1 MSKNGYVV
9 ETNLPGLECTGLVE
23 PKINHE
29 ASTYIVENLNLV
41 IGQARKMVGV
51 DPEKVED
58 LVQDL
63 IESILRSEARGEGY
77 DVSHSSDNGV
87 ITVAEFVF
95 GRLKLYSKN
104 TKYQAGASEKHVHYR
119 KDENGK
125 ANSANV
131 DFEVIAASSS
141 ADTDFDALSGVQK
154 SYATAKYFDCI
165 DDIDNAISLRQDIE
179 LCIKFDSIV
188 GISFLNM
195 FKNIEMFANSA
206 FEDSVFEKL
215 RSAMGKYSELREALH
230 SVISA
235 SATDRHAF
243 DLVVAT
249 I

>member
-1 MSKNGYVV
+1 MINSVYTV
-9 ETNLPGLECTGLVE
+9 ETNLPGLDCTCLLE
-23 PKINHE
+23 PQINHD

-51 DPEKVED
+51 DPEKVDD

-63 IESILRSEARGEGY
+63 IESVLRSESRGEGY
-77 DVSHSSDNGV
+77 NSDCGV
-87 ITVAEFVF
+87 TVAEFVF
-95 GRLKLYSKN
+95 GRLKRYSKN
-104 TKYQAGASEKHVHYR
+104 TRYQSGATERHVTHK
-119 KDENGK
+119 KDING
-125 ANSANV
+125 SQTSSV

-141 ADTDFDALSGVQK
+141 ADTDFDALSGIQK

-165 DDIDNAISLRQDIE
+165 EDIDTAISLRQDIE

-195 FKNIEMFANSA
+195 FRNIEMFAYSA

-215 RSAMGKYSELREALH
+215 RNALNKHSELREALH